1 MSNDYP
7 PSGVLF
13 TNNRKEKPSQPD
25 YTGSLEISD
34 EVLSDL
40 VSQMERGIS
49 KPKLDLAGWKR
60 VPRRMAQHSC
70 LLLAMSSMKRRNR
83 PSPAPQARTS
93 LNDEVPF

>member
-60 VPRRMAQHSC
+60 VSKKNGSTFLSLVGNVQYE
-70 LLLAMSSMKRRNR
+70 KKDQG
-83 PSPAPQARTS
+83 SPAPQARTS

>member
-60 VPRRMAQHSC
+60 VSKKNGSTFLSLVGNVQYV
-70 LLLAMSSMKRRNR
+70 KKEQG
-83 PSPAPQARTS
+83 SPAPQARTS

>member
-13 TNNRKEKPSQPD
+13 TNIRKQKPSQPD

-60 VPRRMAQHSC
+60 V
-70 LLLAMSSMKRRNR
+70 SSKNG
-83 PSPAPQARTS
+83 STFLSLVGNIQYEKKDQGSSAP

>member
-60 VPRRMAQHSC
+60 VSKKNGSTFLSLVGNVQYE
-70 LLLAMSSMKRRNR
+70 KKDQG
-83 PSPAPQARTS
+83 SPAPQVKTA